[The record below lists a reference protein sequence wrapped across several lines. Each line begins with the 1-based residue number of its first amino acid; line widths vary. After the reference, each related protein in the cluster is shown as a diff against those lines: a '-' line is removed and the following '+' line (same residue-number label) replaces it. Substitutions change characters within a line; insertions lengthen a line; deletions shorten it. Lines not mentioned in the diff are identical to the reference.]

1 MFIKPAQDYIPLFC
15 QQAFSILFLAPNIWW
30 PFHNISNH
38 PKLCGRNSQNKNNPW
53 GSCSSLTER
62 RSSTISST
70 VFEISL
76 DERNSNNKIS
86 NVNFLFERNRNDS
99 EKAQNNSVHTNF
111 FICWKYVCVWI
122 ISSQF
127 HSSPAALSGLHK
139 YFNQTLINLTRE
151 QIIPQGK
158 STLDQLF
165 VLLLL
170 THLSRTTGSNWKMI
184 ITFSYK
190 NFC

>member
-38 PKLCGRNSQNKNNPW
+38 PKLCGRNSQKNNPW

-62 RSSTISST
+62 GSSTISSR
-70 VFEISL
+70 VVEFNL
-76 DERNSNNKIS
+76 DERSQITRFRMWTSYLKETEMIRKRLKITL
-86 NVNFLFERNRNDS
+86 NIKKN
-99 EKAQNNSVHTNF
+99 

-127 HSSPAALSGLHK
+127 HSSPAELSGLHK

-170 THLSRTTGSNWKMI
+170 TRLSRTTGSNWKMI